1 MKITFKNFE
10 DQTEYL
16 MQKAIDIFKVKAHFF
31 PKEFEIKKFKI
42 ITDYCLHKHGAAS
55 LEIRSDEYSGF
66 AFKNKVYSICL
77 KDLIEKDLQYFKD
90 ERRKEQRILIPE
102 YQEQIKKQSE
112 ELEKLES
119 ELKTKISLVRKYAK
133 VNSVSKMIEESE
145 NADNLNREINKLRR
159 KIKYKKEHI
168 ISLL

>member
-1 MKITFKNFE
+1 MKITFKDFE

-16 MQKAIDIFKVKAHFF
+16 MQKAIDIFKVRSHFF
-31 PKEFEIKKFKI
+31 PREFEIKKFKI

-90 ERRKEQRILIPE
+90 EIRKEQITLIPE
-102 YQEQIKKQSE
+102 YEEQIKRQSE
-112 ELEKLES
+112 ELEKLEY
-119 ELKTKISLVRKYAK
+119 ELKTKISLVRKYSK
-133 VNSVSKMIEESE
+133 VNSVSKMIEESKS
-145 NADNLNREINKLRR
+145 ADELNCKINKLRR
-159 KIKYKKEHI
+159 KIKDQKECI
-168 ISLL
+168 IKLL